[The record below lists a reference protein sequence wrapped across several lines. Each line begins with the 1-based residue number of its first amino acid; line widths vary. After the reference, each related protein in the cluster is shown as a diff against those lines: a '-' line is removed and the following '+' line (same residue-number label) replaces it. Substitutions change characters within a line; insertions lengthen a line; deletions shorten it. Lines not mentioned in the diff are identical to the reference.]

1 VTRGMQCIEHHYY
14 MKHLRGFISSFVAG
28 AIALAMVSTVA
39 AQTANTGRAKVVKMK
54 GQARFSPGNNVWQPL
69 KVGDVLK
76 PGTIIQTAMEKGSYV
91 DIVLGDGSGTASG
104 MSEAGGG
111 ASSSSS
117 PTPVANYQSKGR
129 QNLVRIYENSA
140 LGLDKLTTM
149 KTGADEV
156 TETQLDLRAGH
167 ILGNVKK
174 MSAASKYEIKLPN
187 GVAGI
192 RGTIYDITAEGVVKV
207 ADGSVVIAY
216 MAADGSVT
224 TKVVTGGNKF
234 DARTGE
240 ITALT
245 PADLATMR
253 KIETTGDVNVQV
265 SAPSP
270 RTPLA
275 LDKTPTPET
284 LVQPF

>member
-1 VTRGMQCIEHHYY
+1 MQCIEHHYY
-14 MKHLRGFISSFVAG
+14 MKHLRGFISSLVVG

-39 AQTANTGRAKVVKMK
+39 GQTTTGKAKVIKMK
-54 GQARFSPGNNVWQPL
+54 GQARFTTGNGVWQPL

-76 PGTIIQTAMEKGSYV
+76 PGTVIQTAMEKGSYV
-91 DIVLGDGSGTASG
+91 DLVLGEGAGGTVV
-104 MSEAGGG
+104 EAGGG
-111 ASSSSS
+111 ASATAS
-117 PTPVANYQSKGR
+117 PVANYQAKGQ
-129 QNLVRIYENSA
+129 QNLVRIWENTA
-140 LGLDKLTTM
+140 LGFDKLTSM

-156 TETQLDLRAGH
+156 TETQLDLKTGH
-167 ILGNVKK
+167 ITGNVKK

-192 RGTIYDITAEGVVKV
+192 RGTIFDITAEGVVKV

-224 TKVVTGGNKF
+224 TKVVTGGNQF

-240 ITALT
+240 IRALT
-245 PADLATMR
+245 PAELNSLRAALP
-253 KIETTGDVNVQV
+253 EFTGSVQITLPTHV
-265 SAPSP
+265 
-270 RTPLA
+270 PLN

-284 LVQPF
+284 QTSPF

>member
-1 VTRGMQCIEHHYY
+1 
-14 MKHLRGFISSFVAG
+14 MKHLRGFISTSLVAG
-28 AIALAMVSTVA
+28 AIALAMISTAA
-39 AQTANTGRAKVVKMK
+39 AQNTATGRAKVVRIK
-54 GQARFSPGNNVWQPL
+54 GPARFTTGNGVWQPL

-76 PGTIIQTAMEKGSYV
+76 PGSIIQTAMEKGSMV
-91 DIVLGDGSGTASG
+91 DIVLGDGSGFAGTVT
-104 MSEAGGG
+104 EAGGG
-111 ASSSSS
+111 ASAAAA
-117 PTPVANYQSKGR
+117 PTPVANYQSKGQ
-129 QNLVRIYENSA
+129 QNLVRIYENTA
-140 LGLDKLTTM
+140 LGIDKLTSM

-156 TETQLDLRAGH
+156 TETQLDLKSGK
-167 ILGNVKK
+167 ITGNVKK

-192 RGTIYDITAEGVVKV
+192 RGTIYEITAEGVVKV

-245 PADLATMR
+245 PAELGAMRQILADFPQGTVY
-253 KIETTGDVNVQV
+253 I
-265 SAPSP
+265 SSP
-270 RTPLA
+270 VRVPLN

-284 LVQPF
+284 QTAPF

>member
-1 VTRGMQCIEHHYY
+1 MQRIEHHYY
-14 MKHLRGFISSFVAG
+14 MKHLRGFLTSLIAG
-28 AIALAMVSTVA
+28 AVALAMISTA
-39 AQTANTGRAKVVKMK
+39 TAQTVTGRAKVVRMK
-54 GQARFSPGNNVWQPL
+54 GQARFTTGNGVWQPL

-76 PGTIIQTAMEKGSYV
+76 PGSIIQTAMEKGSFV
-91 DIVLGDGSGTASG
+91 DIVLGDGSGAAAAVT
-104 MSEAGGG
+104 EAGGG
-111 ASSSSS
+111 SSAAAA
-117 PTPVANYQSKGR
+117 PTPVSNYQSKGQ
-129 QNLVRIYENSA
+129 QNVVRIHENTA
-140 LGLDKLTTM
+140 LGIDKLTSM

-156 TETQLDLRAGH
+156 TETQLDLKAGK
-167 ILGNVKK
+167 ITGNVKK

-192 RGTIYDITAEGVVKV
+192 RGTIYEITAEGVVKV

-234 DARTGE
+234 DARTGD

-245 PADLATMR
+245 PAELAAMR
-253 KIETTGDVNVQV
+253 AAIPELPAGIAVT
-265 SAPSP
+265 PS
-270 RTPLA
+270 RVPLN

-284 LVQPF
+284 QTSPF